1 MSQWLFDLGNTRL
14 KCARLQSDGSLGA
27 IHALPH
33 HAEEFVDT
41 LRGLLPAQAD
51 AACLASVASQALTAK
66 VIDILTQ
73 HFRTIS
79 IARSVAQ
86 FAGVRIAYADPSRL
100 GVDRFLAML
109 AARAQGE
116 GPWLIAGVG
125 TALTIDLL
133 DSDGLHRGGRIGP
146 SPQTM
151 RAALHR
157 AAPHLPEEGGDYR
170 EFAIDTGDALASG
183 CEGAA
188 LGLIERSLAQAE
200 LILGKRPSLLLHG
213 GGAAPLAMHLP
224 QAIQMPAPVLEG
236 LAMWSRAGAAH
247 RIPIC

>member
-14 KCARLQSDGSLGA
+14 KWAQLQPDGSLTV

-33 HAEEFVDT
+33 DT
-41 LRGLLPAQAD
+41 EGFADALHGLLPAQAET
-51 AACLASVASQALTAK
+51 ACLSSVASHALTGG
-66 VIDILTQ
+66 VIDLLTQ

-109 AARAQGE
+109 AARARGE
-116 GPWLIAGVG
+116 GPWVIAGVG
-125 TALTIDLL
+125 TALTVDLL

-146 SPQTM
+146 SPQIM
-151 RAALHR
+151 REALHR
-157 AAPHLPEEGGDYR
+157 AAPHLPAQGGDYT
-170 EFAIDTGDALASG
+170 EFAADTGDALASG

-188 LGLIERSLAQAE
+188 LGLIERSLVQAE
-200 LILGKRPSLLLHG
+200 LVLVKQPALLLHG
-213 GGAAPLAMHLP
+213 GGAAALAMHLP

-236 LAMWSRAGAAH
+236 LALWSRAGAAL
-247 RIPIC
+247 RIPAC